1 MSLNGGWVSYGGDA
15 RIELAGGLLAAAG
28 CVAYA
33 GFRLRRPLR
42 ATRPPTSVVVLMFS
56 LWALSLIAFVV
67 GLAVYVKEFVH
78 DYPHIHSGVTDPIT
92 PVTLLLAVA
101 LFAAIMTR
109 RGWPL
114 KTRLGSAAVG
124 AMAAP
129 MIFELPFDLIVMA
142 RTYPPLFPHPAF
154 YRAVF
159 FTPLIMVEFTTLWLL
174 TLSPMV
180 RVRRSTLICFAL
192 MIGVFGGLG
201 PVRLRLPAVR
211 AAHHDERDLEDP
223 GLRHRPDPVR
233 ARPAQRL
240 ADGWA
245 RPRAGPEAGADPGTG
260 QGGPGPG
267 RGPQRADQERHHDRR
282 GHASSLA
289 GDHGRT
295 SDQGHRAAQELR

>member
-56 LWALSLIAFVV
+56 LWAVSLIAFVA

-159 FTPLIMVEFTTLWLL
+159 FTPLFLIEITTMWLL

-180 RVRRSTLICFAL
+180 RVRKSSFFYFAL
-192 MIGVFGGLG
+192 MLGVFGIWALSGFGYPNAAL
-201 PVRLRLPAVR
+201 PITMNVISKILAFITALTLFLPDRLRDWQTDGPPAS
-211 AAHHDERDLEDP
+211 
-223 GLRHRPDPVR
+223 
-233 ARPAQRL
+233 
-240 ADGWA
+240 
-245 RPRAGPEAGADPGTG
+245 
-260 QGGPGPG
+260 G
-267 RGPQRADQERHHDRR
+267 REQ
-282 GHASSLA
+282 
-289 GDHGRT
+289 
-295 SDQGHRAAQELR
+295 AAQPVMAATQVKRSTSTTISILCPTKRCMR